1 MHPAI
6 AMFPSD
12 LFYGGLLKN
21 GVSAPERRP
30 LPGFPWPREE
40 FPVAFIPVKGIEM
53 DDGVSKY
60 NEMEAEAACDAVKML
75 LQGGKVCDIAVPC
88 LNFTELHSFSS
99 ALCPT
104 LQSLLHMRPKLD

>member
-75 LQGGKVCDIAVPC
+75 LQGGKVCHRRIVSKFCWLPC
-88 LNFTELHSFSS
+88 LSCAFHNTDDCYCCCCFF
-99 ALCPT
+99 
-104 LQSLLHMRPKLD
+104 